1 MTNYR
6 QTRSGNFVVGSS
18 DGRRGGIS
26 STYVG
31 PSTAALLDS
40 RTAARIAAQDA
51 APEPTPEAP
60 KKRGETKKEI
70 AERKARRS
78 AASKAASTKQ
88 PRSSATPPGRRR

>member
-60 KKRGETKKEI
+60 KKPGETPAQIAARKKAKKE
-70 AERKARRS
+70 
-78 AASKAASTKQ
+78 ASKAASNKQ